1 MLLVVGV
8 GRFLGV
14 CRGSG
19 GGIEWWC
26 HCLYRGLDNPSVF
39 NLGID
44 NHCSPGGIAEGRGLH
59 PSLHCWGNVQYKR
72 QVNGFGGLRVAV
84 ESERFTPASAGN
96 TGEVEIVK
104 EKTSVYPRACGE
116 YKPPRLSIRG
126 HRGLP
131 PHLRGIHFH
140 ASGRSQLRRFTPA
153 PAGNTPW
160 VWCAW
165 PRLSVYPR
173 ACGEYVYPAEKDVH
187 PLGLPPRVRG
197 ILS

>member
-1 MLLVVGV
+1 
-8 GRFLGV
+8 
-14 CRGSG
+14 
-19 GGIEWWC
+19 
-26 HCLYRGLDNPSVF
+26 
-39 NLGID
+39 
-44 NHCSPGGIAEGRGLH
+44 
-59 PSLHCWGNVQYKR
+59 
-72 QVNGFGGLRVAV
+72 V